1 MSVVSSSAR
10 TNVSASELVV
20 PDVRDYWELLKP
32 RVMSLA
38 VFTAAIG
45 LLLAPDRPHPVLA
58 CAAILFT
65 AIGAGAAGCLNMW
78 FESDL
83 DSRMKRTRSRPIP
96 AGKMERGAALGF
108 GLTLAIAAVTLMA
121 LFINLLAAS
130 LLMLSIIF
138 YILVYTAY
146 LKLRTPHNIVI
157 GGAAGALPP
166 VIGWAAA
173 TNTVS
178 LFPVLLFAI
187 IFVWTPAH
195 FWALALSCKDDY
207 ARAGVPMLPVV
218 AGLKS
223 THLQIFIYS
232 LLCVVT
238 SLLPVAFGLSGVLYA
253 LVAGVLGAIFVMVAW
268 RLLRHPSLNAEKR
281 VFFFS
286 IIYLFFL
293 FTALLVDKILKG
305 AP

>member
-1 MSVVSSSAR
+1 MSLASSSAR
-10 TNVSASELVV
+10 VNVSAEHLIV
-20 PDVRDYWELLKP
+20 PGVRDYWELLKP

-38 VFTAAIG
+38 VFTAAVG
-45 LLLAPDRPHPVLA
+45 LLLAPERPHPVLA

-65 AIGAGAAGCLNMW
+65 ALGAGAAGCLNMW

-83 DSRMKRTRSRPIP
+83 DSRMKRTRNRPIP
-96 AGKMERGAALGF
+96 AGKMDRGAALGF

-121 LFINLLAAS
+121 LFINALSAS
-130 LLMLSIIF
+130 LLLLSIVF

-146 LKLRTPHNIVI
+146 LKLRTPQNIVI

-173 TNTVS
+173 TNSVS

-207 ARAGVPMLPVV
+207 ARAGIPMLPVV

-223 THLQIFIYS
+223 THLQIFVYS
-232 LLCVVT
+232 LLCVGT
-238 SLLPVAFGLSGVLYA
+238 SLMPVAFGFSGVFYA
-253 LVAGVLGAIFVMVAW
+253 FAASILGLAFAIVAW
-268 RLLRHPSLNAEKR
+268 RLLQRPSLKVEKR
-281 VFFFS
+281 LFFFS
-286 IIYLFFL
+286 IIYLFLLFL
-293 FTALLVDKILKG
+293 ALVADKILKG
-305 AP
+305 VL